1 MKFWVLLTN
10 TANYKHCKAASCT
23 KQNQLDMA
31 LIKLI
36 YQFVSQT
43 NIIKEP
49 RKCLK
54 LQEAETKLNAK
65 FNSICS
71 ASFRDPSSDSFNGA
85 TIPNDSALIYIP
97 PHSRWA
103 SHWKIDNICCRFYSL
118 RGWHLISTH
127 PHPLPLPLRVRVRAL
142 SSWVTLKFRATAH

>member
-1 MKFWVLLTN
+1 MKFRVLLTN
-10 TANYKHCKAASCT
+10 TANYAHYKAASC
-23 KQNQLDMA
+23 KFQNQLDMA

-36 YQFVSQT
+36 YQFVSQA
-43 NIIKEP
+43 IIKKEP
-49 RKCLK
+49 KKYLK
-54 LQEAETKLNAK
+54 LQEAETKLDAK

-97 PHSRWA
+97 PPQQVA

-127 PHPLPLPLRVRVRAL
+127 PHPHPLLLRVRVRAL